1 MTAPDK
7 SHRNGIS
14 LAELFRMFPDD
25 TSAREWFELA
35 RWGGE
40 PWCPHCGS
48 VNVQSGAAHKTMPF
62 RCREKVCA
70 RRFSVRVGTPLE
82 DSKLGYQTWAVAIYL
97 VTTSLKGVSSMKLH
111 RDLGITQ
118 KSAWHLAHR
127 IREAWGVETE
137 PFEGPVEVD
146 ETFIGGKEG
155 NKHESKRLHAGR
167 GPVGKVAVAGVKDRA
182 TGRVSAAVVER
193 TDGAT
198 LRPFVL
204 SRVAQEADIYTDEHG
219 AYHGLPNHT
228 TVAHSIGEYLSGK
241 AHTNGIESFW
251 SMLKRGYYGTYHRM
265 SPKHLDRYVCEF
277 SGRHNVRSL
286 DTLAQM
292 ALVVRGFE
300 GKRLRYWEL
309 VA

>member
-1 MTAPDK
+1 MTAPGK

-127 IREAWGVETE
+127 IREAWGVETA
-137 PFEGPVEVD
+137 PFDGPVEVD
-146 ETFIGGKEG
+146 ETFIGGKEKQQAREQEAPRWPRAG
-155 NKHESKRLHAGR
+155 GQGRRRWRERPRDRPCERGR
-167 GPVGKVAVAGVKDRA
+167 GRCGGRRHPPAVRALPRRAGGRGVHGRPRRVPGPPESRDRGA
-182 TGRVSAAVVER
+182 LASAS
-193 TDGAT
+193 T
-198 LRPFVL
+198 
-204 SRVAQEADIYTDEHG
+204 
-219 AYHGLPNHT
+219 
-228 TVAHSIGEYLSGK
+228 
-241 AHTNGIESFW
+241 
-251 SMLKRGYYGTYHRM
+251 
-265 SPKHLDRYVCEF
+265 
-277 SGRHNVRSL
+277 
-286 DTLAQM
+286 
-292 ALVVRGFE
+292 
-300 GKRLRYWEL
+300 
-309 VA
+309 